1 MKRSDAGD
9 VSPVAMFFIGT
20 KGSHIKVAGT
30 KNQLKSK
37 FVVGFFA
44 IWEFW
49 IGFHEVNASQFI
61 QIPV

>member
-9 VSPVAMFFIGT
+9 VWPVAMFFIGT

-37 FVVGFFA
+37 IVVGFFA
-44 IWEFW
+44 IW